1 MWYIVFL
8 RGFSP
13 VSYGVYFFCF
23 ATAYDKGCARMFPP
37 SKVVSGFRVCL
48 GSLDRGLGY
57 FRVQGVPAGGGGVRG
72 SSQHGIPRVLLFS
85 ACPHH
90 LFFWRGGEVGTRSAG
105 GGSEVLFSRQVRK
118 FSPGGPGFRVLRS

>member
-57 FRVQGVPAGGGGVRG
+57 FRVQGVPAGGGGGFEVLPSTGFREFCC
-72 SSQHGIPRVLLFS
+72 SQLALII
-85 ACPHH
+85 C
-90 LFFWRGGEVGTRSAG
+90 FFGGGERLGRG
-105 GGSEVLFSRQVRK
+105 VREGVPR
-118 FSPGGPGFRVLRS
+118 FCFPGR